1 MGEAREVM
9 DRLTDAVMGGRA
21 DEVSDLYAE
30 NATVMTPD
38 AGEVR
43 GRDAISA
50 YFNQFSQGFPDASW
64 EPLSKLEASN
74 TAIDEGYFI
83 GTHTGPLETPT
94 GETIPP
100 TGKQVRLR
108 ECDVATVENGLITS
122 HRFYFDQMEF
132 VEQLG
137 LAPPA

>member
-1 MGEAREVM
+1 
-9 DRLTDAVMGGRA
+9 MGGQVDELPNLYA
-21 DEVSDLYAE
+21 DE
-30 NATVMTPD
+30 ATIVTPD

-43 GRDAISA
+43 GRDAIGE
-50 YFNQFSQGFPDASW
+50 YLGTFSRAFPDASW
-64 EPLSKLEASN
+64 EALSQLEVGD
-74 TAIDEGYFI
+74 TAMDEGWFI
-83 GTHTGPLETPT
+83 GTHTGPLATPT
-94 GETIPP
+94 GETIPA
-100 TGKQVRLR
+100 TGKRVRLR